1 MDHVDPLD
9 DALAVSAEE
18 EMRTLLLL
26 FDIFIVGSVT
36 VYCFL
41 PERRY
46 SSYDGFS
53 RWWWDLR

>member
-1 MDHVDPLD
+1 
-9 DALAVSAEE
+9 
-18 EMRTLLLL
+18 MRTLLLL